1 MYLRAANETRNESTP
16 LSTHPLHR
24 PRASPASVIHR
35 GRIPGGQPLG
45 ARGTGA
51 EPTPAGR
58 CRARRLRAAG
68 VSRVSRGGAPSRTSH
83 AVTSSRRP
91 RARPPGPSRQSL
103 PCRPAARS
111 RGRPPSWR
119 GSRLPTPRRSLR
131 RRVAW
136 PAGRG
141 RRQARVPRRG
151 SGRERARRRCCRR
164 RRACRPTRLRRARL
178 RPALRRLR
186 GAFGLG
192 PPHRCQQTR
201 PASPPPWCSRCS
213 PARTRRQRD

>member
-1 MYLRAANETRNESTP
+1 MCVHVPPSTVHVQVHG
-16 LSTHPLHR
+16 SY
-24 PRASPASVIHR
+24 R
-35 GRIPGGQPLG
+35 GRIPGGQPHG

-58 CRARRLRAAG
+58 WAALGASGLPACPVSCVPCGGGRRLR
-68 VSRVSRGGAPSRTSH
+68 SRTSH

-91 RARPPGPSRQSL
+91 RSRPPGPSRQSL

-119 GSRLPTPRRSLR
+119 GSRLPTPRRSLRSLR